1 MIVVLLSNTYLNM
14 CHYLTDAV
22 IQAITISAVNAI
34 VFGKYIFIFRT
45 KFLKAKP
52 RRLLRRL
59 DATRFPGRSFMS
71 GITTC

>member
-14 CHYLTDAV
+14 CHYLTDTV

-34 VFGKYIFIFRT
+34 VFEKNIFIFRT
-45 KFLKAKP
+45 KLLKAKP
-52 RRLLRRL
+52 HGLLGRL
-59 DATRFPGRSFMS
+59 DATRFPGRSLMS